1 MMREEDEDAPRRYN
15 IDFQYVE
22 LISLSIG
29 RYMVTHLHFVRMES
43 YFLSLS
49 LQRFHVKSYIV

>member
-1 MMREEDEDAPRRYN
+1 MKMRHDDTTMS
-15 IDFQYVE
+15 FQYVE